1 MQHDNTRE
9 PARRGSGRKKRP
21 HQVEMSARG
30 QVSEAPCE
38 EEGGRT
44 LEARGDGVEA
54 RFRAKEVVVDVG
66 EAGVREMVPPANAGV
81 SLSSKRR

>member
-1 MQHDNTRE
+1 M
-9 PARRGSGRKKRP
+9 
-21 HQVEMSARG
+21 
-30 QVSEAPCE
+30 
-38 EEGGRT
+38 
-44 LEARGDGVEA
+44 EARGDGVEA